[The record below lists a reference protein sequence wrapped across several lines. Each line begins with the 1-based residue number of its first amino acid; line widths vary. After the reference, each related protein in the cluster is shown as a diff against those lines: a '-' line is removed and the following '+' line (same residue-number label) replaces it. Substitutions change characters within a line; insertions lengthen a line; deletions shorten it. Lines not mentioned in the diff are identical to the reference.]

1 VADRAAPPDDA
12 AARHGHGRMS
22 AAAQP
27 PNYELAGDLKIGQV
41 GIANLRVRTLDV
53 ARLGAEMRDRVGR
66 APKLFERAA
75 VIVDFGGLP
84 GTPDVATARALL
96 DALRE
101 AGAIPV
107 ALAYWGLQIRGWEL
121 VPIAVAPLLGHAFS
135 PWLKG
140 HGGKAVATTFGIW
153 AGLTGP
159 VAPIVFG
166 ALLGTWF
173 WALAPSG
180 WALLAAFAC
189 LGLHLALS
197 SAEPAFGAIWLANAA
212 LLAWKYRQDLAIL
225 PRLRVERVAAWLHH

>member
-1 VADRAAPPDDA
+1 MTIALLTVLGFASGSVPYAWLI
-12 AARHGHGRMS
+12 GRWRLGRDIRS
-22 AAAQP
+22 IGDGNPGAT
-27 PNYELAGDLKIGQV
+27 NVLRAGD
-41 GIANLRVRTLDV
+41 
-53 ARLGAEMRDRVGR
+53 ARLF
-66 APKLFERAA
+66 L
-75 VIVDFGGLP
+75 
-84 GTPDVATARALL
+84 VAALL
-96 DALRE
+96 DGFK
-101 AGAIPV
+101 GAIPV

-121 VPIAVAPLLGHAFS
+121 VPIAFAPLLGHAFS

-140 HGGKAVATTFGIW
+140 QGGKAVATTFGIW

-212 LLAWKYRQDLAIL
+212 LLSWKFRQDLATL
-225 PRLRVERVAAWLHH
+225 PRLRVERISAWLHH

>member
-1 VADRAAPPDDA
+1 MTIALLTVLGFASGSVPYAWILGRWRLDRDIRSIGDGNPGATNVL
-12 AARHGHGRMS
+12 R
-22 AAAQP
+22 
-27 PNYELAGDLKIGQV
+27 AG
-41 GIANLRVRTLDV
+41 N
-53 ARLGAEMRDRVGR
+53 ARLF
-66 APKLFERAA
+66 L
-75 VIVDFGGLP
+75 
-84 GTPDVATARALL
+84 VAALL
-96 DALRE
+96 DGFK
-101 AGAIPV
+101 GAIPV

-140 HGGKAVATTFGIW
+140 RGGKAVATTFGIW

-189 LGLHLALS
+189 LGLHLTLS
-197 SAEPAFGAIWLANAA
+197 SADPAFGAIWLANAV
-212 LLAWKYRQDLAIL
+212 LLAWKYRQDLATH
-225 PRLRVERVAAWLHH
+225 PRLRVERVSAWLRH